1 MVRAFRSNT
10 AEIQTFIFVEY
21 LLMRCTAGA
30 FVLLKRDQQTWT
42 RDTAFLFFIIF
53 LLNILLLTFS
63 SATQLIGIFFFLP
76 FFVYIHT
83 KPDNVLRRHENHTG
97 RRYCLHTRTIAEARF
112 LWRGRADLDL
122 SFCCRRA
129 FRNVPRD
136 RERNE
141 ANRRS
146 FFRPFIF
153 FFSSYFCSTVD
164 FCISHV

>member
-63 SATQLIGIFFFLP
+63 SATQLIGIFFFCRFLFIFTLNRITFCAATRIIP
-76 FFVYIHT
+76 DGDTVYT
-83 KPDNVLRRHENHTG
+83 QERLRRRDYCDGAAPISISLFVAGERLETFPVTG
-97 RRYCLHTRTIAEARF
+97 SETKRIEGL
-112 LWRGRADLDL
+112 
-122 SFCCRRA
+122 
-129 FRNVPRD
+129 
-136 RERNE
+136 
-141 ANRRS
+141 
-146 FFRPFIF
+146 FFGPL
-153 FFSSYFCSTVD
+153 FFSSLHTFVRQ
-164 FCISHV
+164 